1 MANIYETMNVRQKL
15 AKARLYFLNQKV
27 QKSGKNMH
35 LEFKYFELEDIVP
48 PAIRIFA
55 RVGLT
60 TNIEFTNDK
69 AVMSVF
75 NADNIEEAPMTF
87 TVPYREVKPI
97 VSNQGKEVTNPMQA
111 LGSSITYLR
120 RYLWMAVLDITEPDD
135 VDASLGST
143 DNTEETSEFAEEAAA
158 AEAAAPAKA
167 DKKGKK
173 KAPATAAERKQA
185 KEELTSADGAASE
198 EQIANLKTLCKDLME
213 KDEAQEDFVQQIAM
227 KTDGFTN
234 ITASACT
241 ALCQNLEEIISQYG
255 E

>member
-1 MANIYETMNVRQKL
+1 MANMYESMNVRQKL

-27 QKSGKNMH
+27 TKSGKNMH

-60 TNIEFTNDK
+60 TNVEFTDTA
-69 AVMSVF
+69 AVMNVF
-75 NADNIEEAPMTF
+75 NTDNPDEAPIPF

-97 VSNQGKEVTNPMQA
+97 ISNQGKEVTNPMQA

-135 VDASLGST
+135 VDANLGSDDSIEDT
-143 DNTEETSEFAEEAAA
+143 NEFAEEAAA
-158 AEAAAPAKA
+158 AAPAKKE
-167 DKKGKK
+167 KKAK
-173 KAPATAAERKQA
+173 KAPATVAEREEA
-185 KEELTSADGAASE
+185 KKELTSADGAASE
-198 EQIANLKTLCKDLME
+198 EQVADLKELCKELMD
-213 KDEAQEDFVQQIAM
+213 KDEDQEEFVQQIAM

-241 ALCQNLEEIISQYG
+241 ALCDNLKEIISQYG
-255 E
+255 EG

>member
-15 AKARLYFLNQKV
+15 AKARLYFLNRKV

-60 TNIEFTNDK
+60 TNIEFTDDK

-135 VDASLGST
+135 VDANLGSDDST
-143 DNTEETSEFAEEAAA
+143 DDNNEFQEEAAA
-158 AEAAAPAKA
+158 AEAAAPAKSE
-167 DKKGKK
+167 KKGKK

-198 EQIANLKTLCKDLME
+198 EQIASLKSLCKELMD
-213 KDEAQEDFVQQIAM
+213 KDEAQEDFVQQIAL

-241 ALCQNLEEIISQYG
+241 ALCDNLSEIIAQYG

>member
-1 MANIYETMNVRQKL
+1 MANIYENMNVRQKL

-60 TNIEFTNDK
+60 TNIEFTDDK

-75 NADNIEEAPMTF
+75 NADNIDEAPLTF

-97 VSNQGKEVTNPMQA
+97 ISNQGKEVTNPMQA

-135 VDASLGST
+135 VDANLGSDDT
-143 DNTEETSEFAEEAAA
+143 QEETSEFAEEAAA

-185 KEELTSADGAASE
+185 KEELTAADGAASE
-198 EQIANLKTLCKDLME
+198 EQIAALKSLCKELME

-241 ALCQNLEEIISQYG
+241 ALCQNLEEIIAQYG

>member
-1 MANIYETMNVRQKL
+1 M
-15 AKARLYFLNQKV
+15 
-27 QKSGKNMH
+27 
-35 LEFKYFELEDIVP
+35 
-48 PAIRIFA
+48 
-55 RVGLT
+55 GLT
-60 TNIEFTNDK
+60 TNIEFTDDK

-167 DKKGKK
+167 DKKRR

-185 KEELTSADGAASE
+185 KGRT
-198 EQIANLKTLCKDLME
+198 
-213 KDEAQEDFVQQIAM
+213 DFRRRR
-227 KTDGFTN
+227 
-234 ITASACT
+234 
-241 ALCQNLEEIISQYG
+241 CQ
-255 E
+255 

>member
-1 MANIYETMNVRQKL
+1 MANIYEGMNVRQKL

-60 TNIEFTNDK
+60 TTIDFTDEG
-69 AVMSVF
+69 AVMKVYNVD
-75 NADNIEEAPMTF
+75 NAEEAPMEF
-87 TVPYREVKPI
+87 RVPYREVKPI
-97 VSNQGKEVTNPMQA
+97 ISNQGKEVTNPMQA

-135 VDASLGST
+135 INANLG
-143 DNTEETSEFAEEAAA
+143 TEETQEEEEIPAPNPETAKK
-158 AEAAAPAKA
+158 EKKKKSAAPATPKEREEAKKEMTNTDGQADELQIKA
-167 DKKGKK
+167 L
-173 KAPATAAERKQA
+173 
-185 KEELTSADGAASE
+185 KEAC
-198 EQIANLKTLCKDLME
+198 KTLMDKDS
-213 KDEAQEDFVQQIAM
+213 DQEEFVQQIAM
-227 KTDGFTN
+227 KTNGFTN
-234 ITASACT
+234 VTRSACEQ
-241 ALCQNLEEIISQYG
+241 LVQNLGEMIAAYG

>member
-1 MANIYETMNVRQKL
+1 MANIYESMNVRQKL

-27 QKSGKNMH
+27 KKSGKNMH

-48 PAIRIFA
+48 PTIRIFA

-60 TNIEFTNDK
+60 TNIEFTDDK

-75 NADNIEEAPMTF
+75 NTDNMEEPPITF

-97 VSNQGKEVTNPMQA
+97 ISNQGKEVTNPMQA

-120 RYLWMAVLDITEPDD
+120 RYLWMTVLDITEPDD
-135 VDASLGST
+135 IDANLGS
-143 DNTEETSEFAEEAAA
+143 DDQAEEEEIPAPNPETAKT
-158 AEAAAPAKA
+158 EKKKKSAAPATPKEREEA
-167 DKKGKK
+167 KK
-173 KAPATAAERKQA
+173 
-185 KEELTSADGAASE
+185 ELTGADGAASE
-198 EQIANLKTLCKDLME
+198 EQVSNLKTLCKELMD
-213 KDEAQEDFVQQIAM
+213 KDETQEDFVQQIAM

-241 ALCQNLEEIISQYG
+241 ALCDNLTEIIAQYA

>member
-60 TNIEFTNDK
+60 TNIEFTDDK

-173 KAPATAAERKQA
+173 KVPATAAERKQA

-198 EQIANLKTLCKDLME
+198 EQIPNLKTLCKDLME